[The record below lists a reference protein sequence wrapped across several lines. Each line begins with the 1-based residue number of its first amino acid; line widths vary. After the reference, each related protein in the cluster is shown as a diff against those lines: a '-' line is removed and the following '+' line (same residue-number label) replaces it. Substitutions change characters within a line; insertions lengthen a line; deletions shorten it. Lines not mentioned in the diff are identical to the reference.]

1 MRALVPAA
9 LLAMLA
15 ASGARAEDAPYGS
28 LDFSRLT
35 QQQSD
40 FFWRRLRSLAIEE
53 AVLSYCGQP
62 DDFEKEAKQGIHA
75 CVTKEALGKAE
86 AFFKAEEM
94 TALASLHERKASCR
108 GKAEAKRGWLGVEIK
123 PNAKGAL
130 VTAAMAGSP
139 AAAADLKAGDVI
151 SSVNGQPVDGPKQL
165 SAKIRALAPGV
176 TVALGL
182 LRDGAAREA
191 SVKLGGMAFDADGQ
205 TALDMPALMVSSRQ
219 DLKAIAGAVTD
230 MCVKCK
236 TSVWAMFCR

>member
-1 MRALVPAA
+1 MRALILAA

-15 ASGARAEDAPYGS
+15 ASGARAEDVPYGS

-35 QQQSD
+35 AKQSE
-40 FFWRRLRSLAIEE
+40 FFWRRLRVLAIEE

-62 DDFEKEAKQGIHA
+62 DDFEREAKQGIRA
-75 CVTKEALGKAE
+75 CVTKEALGEAE
-86 AFFKAEEM
+86 TFFKAQEM

-108 GKAEAKRGWLGVEIK
+108 GKPEAKRGWLGVEIK
-123 PNAKGAL
+123 QDAKGAL
-130 VTAAMAGSP
+130 VTAAIAGSP

-151 SSVNGQPVDGPKQL
+151 SSVNGHAIDGPKQL
-165 SAKIRALAPGV
+165 SAKIRALAPGA

-182 LRDGAAREA
+182 LRGGTAREA

-230 MCVKCK
+230 MCAKCK
-236 TSVWAMFCR
+236 TSIWAMFCR